1 MGTSLK
7 KLTLRGFKSIAN
19 IEAFPL
25 DSLNVLIG
33 ANGAGKSNFV
43 DFFRM
48 LRALA
53 DEGLQSFINQHGGG
67 DGFFLFGPQ
76 FTRQI
81 FARLEFGENV
91 YEFELTPTAGNSIQ
105 IAEERVQYTGGYGIG
120 KLNSISSGTMES
132 NLKKLKDDPAS
143 FPLGRGGR
151 GVPGYV
157 YDSVS
162 NWTVYHFHDTSL
174 LSPMRRDQS
183 VRDYERF
190 RHDASNVAPFL
201 LHLRETNTGSFE
213 LIRDTVRLIA
223 PFFDD
228 FLLRPNTRGND
239 EWVRLEWQQRGSDF
253 PFQPHHL
260 SDGTLR
266 FICLATTLLQPQLP
280 ATIVIDEPELGL
292 HPYAISML
300 ADLIQSA
307 SKRTQVI
314 ISTQSP
320 TLLDYFEPEQV
331 IVVNRDQGH
340 STFERLDAQQLSQWL
355 EEYSV
360 GELWQKNVV
369 RGGPTHE

>member
-1 MGTSLK
+1 MGTSLN
-7 KLTLRGFKSIAN
+7 KLTLRGFKSIAG
-19 IEAFPL
+19 IEALPL
-25 DSLNVLIG
+25 GSLNVLIG

-53 DEGLQSFINQHGGG
+53 DEGFQKFVNAYGGG

-76 FTRQI
+76 FTPQI
-81 FARLEFGENV
+81 FARLEFEQNV

-105 IAEERVQYTGGYGIG
+105 IATEEVQYTGGLGMG
-120 KLNSISSGTMES
+120 TLLRSIRRGTMES
-132 NLKKLKDDPAS
+132 NLKKIKDAPAS
-143 FPLGRGGR
+143 SPPGAEGGALGH
-151 GVPGYV
+151 V
-157 YDSVS
+157 YDAVS

-174 LSPMRRDQS
+174 LSPMRRDHS
-183 VRDYERF
+183 VRDWERF

-201 LHLRETNTGSFE
+201 LHLRETNPGSYE

-228 FLLRPNTRGND
+228 FLLRPAKRGND
-239 EWVRLEWQQRGSDF
+239 EQVRMEWQQKGSDF

-266 FICLATTLLQPQLP
+266 FICLATALLQPALP
-280 ATIVIDEPELGL
+280 ATIVVDEPELGL

-307 SKRTQVI
+307 SERTQVI

-320 TLLDYFEPEQV
+320 ALLDFFEPEHV

-340 STFERLDAQQLSQWL
+340 STFERLDTQQLSQWL

>member
-19 IEAFPL
+19 IDAFPL
-25 DSLNVLIG
+25 HSLNVLIG

-43 DFFRM
+43 DFFRL

-76 FTRQI
+76 FTREI
-81 FARLEFGENV
+81 FARLEFGQNV
-91 YEFELTPTAGNSIQ
+91 YEFELSPTAGNSIQ
-105 IAEERVQYTGGYGIG
+105 IAGERVQYTGGQGFGTLKPIG
-120 KLNSISSGTMES
+120 SGTMES
-132 NLKKLKDDPAS
+132 NLKKLKDNPAS
-143 FPLGRGGR
+143 SPWGQGGR
-151 GVPGYV
+151 GVPGHV
-157 YDSVS
+157 YDAVS
-162 NWTVYHFHDTSL
+162 NWTVYHFHDTSM

-183 VRDYERF
+183 VRDWERF

-201 LHLRETNTGSFE
+201 LHLRETNPGSYE

-228 FLLRPNTRGND
+228 FLLRPETRGSD
-239 EWVRLEWQQRGSDF
+239 EQVRLEWQQKGSDF

-266 FICLATTLLQPQLP
+266 FICLATALLQPHLP

-307 SKRTQVI
+307 SERTQVI

-320 TLLDYFEPEQV
+320 TLLDFFQPEQV
-331 IVVNRDQGH
+331 IVVNRDKGH
-340 STFERLDAQQLSQWL
+340 SNFERLDEQQLSQWL

>member
-1 MGTSLK
+1 MGSSLK
-7 KLTLRGFKSIAN
+7 QLTLRGFKSIAS

-25 DSLNVLIG
+25 HSLNVLIG

-43 DFFRM
+43 DFFRL

-81 FARLEFGENV
+81 FAQLEFGQNI

-105 IAEERVQYTGGYGIG
+105 IAAERVQYTGGHGIG
-120 KLNSISSGTMES
+120 KLRPIGSGTMES
-132 NLKKLKDDPAS
+132 NLKKLKDGPADGGS
-143 FPLGRGGR
+143 GR
-151 GVPGYV
+151 GVAGYV

-183 VRDYERF
+183 VRDWERF

-201 LHLRETNTGSFE
+201 LHLRETNLGSYE

-223 PFFDD
+223 PFLDD
-228 FLLRPNTRGND
+228 FLLRPDTRGSD
-239 EWVRLEWQQRGSDF
+239 ELVRLEWQQKGTDF

-266 FICLATTLLQPQLP
+266 FICLATALLQPRLP
-280 ATIVIDEPELGL
+280 ETIVIDEPELGL

-307 SKRTQVI
+307 SERTQVI

-320 TLLDYFEPEQV
+320 TLLDFFEPEQV

-340 STFERLDAQQLSQWL
+340 STFERLDAPQLSQWL
-355 EEYSV
+355 AEYSV

>member
-1 MGTSLK
+1 MGTALK
-7 KLTLRGFKSIAN
+7 NLTLRGFKSIAS
-19 IEAFPL
+19 IESFPL
-25 DSLNVLIG
+25 HSLNVLIG

-53 DEGLQSFINQHGGG
+53 DEGLQSFINTYGGG
-67 DGFFLFGPQ
+67 DGFFHFGPQ

-81 FARLEFGENV
+81 FARLEFGQNV
-91 YEFELTPTAGNSIQ
+91 YEFELSPTAGNSIQ
-105 IAEERVQYTGGYGIG
+105 IAAERVQYTGGLGHGTLKPIG
-120 KLNSISSGTMES
+120 SGSLES
-132 NLKKLKDDPAS
+132 NLKGLKEAPAS
-143 FPLGRGGR
+143 YPLGRGGQ
-151 GVPGYV
+151 GPIGYV
-157 YDSVS
+157 FDAVS

-183 VRDYERF
+183 VRDWERF

-201 LHLRETNTGSFE
+201 LHLREKHRGSYD

-228 FLLRPNTRGND
+228 FLLRPDIRGND
-239 EWVRLEWQQRGSDF
+239 EWVRLEWQQKGSDF

-266 FICLATTLLQPQLP
+266 FICLATALSQPQLP

-307 SKRTQVI
+307 AKRTQVL

-320 TLLDYFEPEQV
+320 TLLDFFEPEHV
-331 IVVNRDQGH
+331 IVVSRDKGH
-340 STFERLDAQQLSQWL
+340 STFERLDVQQLSQWL